1 MADGSENGEASPPKR
16 EPKCPICGRATHA
29 ATRPFCSP
37 RCANVDLS
45 RWLNNGYAIVTHAD
59 AEEDEMFS
67 ADSTLGLPKAA
78 NEDGAGNEDGQ

>member
-1 MADGSENGEASPPKR
+1 MADGSEGRDDSAGRR
-16 EPKCPICGRATHA
+16 EPKCPICGRATQV

-67 ADSTLGLPKAA
+67 PDSIFGQPNAA
-78 NEDGAGNEDGQ
+78 NEDGADNEDGP

>member
-1 MADGSENGEASPPKR
+1 MPDGSDNGGNAPPRKD
-16 EPKCPICGRATHA
+16 PKCPICGRATHA

-59 AEEDEMFS
+59 AEEDETLS
-67 ADSTLGLPKAA
+67 PQAIAGRGTADETG
-78 NEDGAGNEDGQ
+78 ER